1 MTQLHCLRFGGFF
14 AGHFCGIFSA
24 YIWHILLQ
32 SFLFTFLVFFFDI
45 KCVQYRAGN
54 ISEVKPKFKPFPS
67 QLINSKMYTV
77 LCKASISQAFYVN
90 KKIQLKNSYLNKCY
104 TKVILFYN
112 LHLIKN
118 REPGGPQLEH
128 LPQLVPGLAGSVEVT
143 AMERL
148 LGVIGYIL
156 PCTQEAHHH
165 KRRMETEAK
174 GKGRRNCFEE
184 QVSFFLFFQMDQ
196 GKIAGTARN

>member
-1 MTQLHCLRFGGFF
+1 MLYKSII
-14 AGHFCGIFSA
+14 IF
-24 YIWHILLQ
+24 I
-32 SFLFTFLVFFFDI
+32 
-45 KCVQYRAGN
+45 
-54 ISEVKPKFKPFPS
+54 
-67 QLINSKMYTV
+67 
-77 LCKASISQAFYVN
+77 
-90 KKIQLKNSYLNKCY
+90 
-104 TKVILFYN
+104 

-118 REPGGPQLEH
+118 QEPGGPQLEH

-184 QVSFFLFFQMDQ
+184 
-196 GKIAGTARN
+196 